1 MFKKLMDKVAQQVR
15 SGGGANAVS
24 YQVPLE
30 NMQYAPPRTMF
41 NKGGKVYKNV
51 KDMESKC
58 QKRK

>member
-1 MFKKLMDKVAQQVR
+1 MFKKLIDKVSQQVR
-15 SGGGANAVS
+15 SGGGNAVS

-41 NKGGKVYKNV
+41 NKGGKAYKNV

-58 QKRK
+58 QSRK